1 MTASGGRG
9 IGSPLGKRTMSN
21 DLVTVFGASGFLG
34 RHSVRALAKAGWRV
48 RAVCRKPNL
57 ANYLLPAGH
66 IGQIQLVKG
75 NINHDE
81 DVAQAVAGAG
91 AVVNLSGVLFG
102 HGEQGFEH
110 IHVEAARR
118 IGRAAREAGVAA
130 LLHLSAIGADP
141 EAESSYARSKADGE
155 NALREEFTEAIIL
168 RPSVVFGPEDRFF
181 NKFAAMARYL
191 PVLPLIGGGHTKLQP
206 VYVADVAAA
215 VVRALALPEAHG
227 QTYELGGPKVY
238 SFKELLQFILH
249 ETGRKRL
256 LLPLPFALATVKA
269 FFLQMPAMI
278 LPIPPLLTV
287 DQVRLLKSDNV
298 VQDTARGFA
307 DLGITPATMESIVSG
322 YLWRF
327 HPKGQFGRIVKV

>member
-1 MTASGGRG
+1 M
-9 IGSPLGKRTMSN
+9 KN

-66 IGQIQLVKG
+66 VGQIQLIKG

-91 AVVNLSGVLFG
+91 AVANLTGVLYG
-102 HGEQGFEH
+102 HGAQGFEH
-110 IHVEAARR
+110 IHVDAARR
-118 IGRAAREAGVAA
+118 IARAARAAGAEAMV
-130 LLHLSAIGADP
+130 HLSAIGADT
-141 EAESSYARSKADGE
+141 EAESAYARSKADGE
-155 NALREEFTEAIIL
+155 SALREEFAAAVIM

-181 NKFAAMARYL
+181 NKFASLARFT
-191 PVLPLIGGGHTKLQP
+191 PVLPLIGGGHTRLQP

-215 VVRALALPEAHG
+215 VVRALALPEAQG
-227 QTYELGGPKVY
+227 QTYELGGPKVS
-238 SFKELLQFILH
+238 SFKELLQFILQ

-256 LLPLPFALATVKA
+256 LLPWPFFLASINA
-269 FFLQMPAMI
+269 FFLQMPSML
-278 LPIPPLLTV
+278 LPIAPLLTV
-287 DQVRLLKSDNV
+287 DQVRLLKNDNV
-298 VQDTARGFA
+298 VQDGACTLA
-307 DLGITPATMESIVSG
+307 DLGITPTAMESIVPG

-327 HPKGQFGRIVKV
+327 HPKGQFKDAVKTA

>member
-1 MTASGGRG
+1 
-9 IGSPLGKRTMSN
+9 
-21 DLVTVFGASGFLG
+21 
-34 RHSVRALAKAGWRV
+34 
-48 RAVCRKPNL
+48 
-57 ANYLLPAGH
+57 
-66 IGQIQLVKG
+66 
-75 NINHDE
+75 
-81 DVAQAVAGAG
+81 
-91 AVVNLSGVLFG
+91 VLFG

-118 IGRAAREAGVAA
+118 IGRAAREASVEA
-130 LLHLSAIGADP
+130 LVHISAIGADA

-155 NALREEFTEAIIL
+155 SALREEFAAAIIL

-215 VVRALALPEAHG
+215 VVRALALPEARG

-256 LLPLPFALATVKA
+256 LLPLPFALASVKA
-269 FFLQMPAMI
+269 FFLQIPAMI
-278 LPIPPLLTV
+278 LPIQPLLTL

-298 VQDTARGFA
+298 VQDGARGFA
-307 DLGITPATMESIVSG
+307 DLGITPAAMESIVPG
-322 YLWRF
+322 YIWRF
-327 HPKGQFGRIVKV
+327 HPKGQFRDTAKAV